1 MVILGDFRYP
11 ISDQYDEDCNLLLK
25 KEALESSQRI
35 LCGQKKKTKKASW
48 QRWYWS
54 KHLRHIYLIGYYC
67 KLFLLFSLNIS
78 NMVFKAIR
86 NSQRSALGLSIQ
98 LLALCSIPA
107 LNIFSPRGKVSVLPE
122 VLFAGLT
129 KPTIFITKMDF
140 L

>member
-1 MVILGDFRYP
+1 MVISDIQFLIQSSWLHLWIHFHGSAYWLIIYVSVNRTLCLMLLYNQDTDNCGWYLP
-11 ISDQYDEDCNLLLK
+11 LSLEEYDQYDEDCNLLLK

-35 LCGQKKKTKKASW
+35 LCGQKKKTKKASR

-86 NSQRSALGLSIQ
+86 NS
-98 LLALCSIPA
+98 
-107 LNIFSPRGKVSVLPE
+107 
-122 VLFAGLT
+122 
-129 KPTIFITKMDF
+129 
-140 L
+140 